1 MRHLALAA
9 IFAAFTGLGPAALAQ
24 TNQPVTASISALALA
39 PMPDATTVEIVTYD
53 DSDLAQSVANVAG
66 QALEGLGYQLGAGGQ
81 LRLGIELIDRIAIAE
96 RSPTLG
102 SAQIQTGPRD
112 ESDVRVNI
120 FADSE
125 DSVLGG
131 RIGPG
136 TSDSLQ
142 FGLYVTLNDSS
153 TGRRVWQA
161 EIIADIGS
169 SSREI
174 AGPLMAQA
182 VADFIGEPASQV
194 EIILE

>member
-1 MRHLALAA
+1 MRRLALAA
-9 IFAAFTGLGPAALAQ
+9 ILAAIASTGPVAMAQ
-24 TNQPVTASISALALA
+24 TEQPVTASISALALA
-39 PMPDATTVEIVTYD
+39 PMPAGSTVEIITYD
-53 DSDLAQSVANVAG
+53 DSDLARSIANVTG
-66 QALEGLGYQLGAGGQ
+66 QALEGRGFQLGSGGQ
-81 LRLGIELIDRIAIAE
+81 LKLGIELIDRIAIAE

-102 SAQIQTGPRD
+102 SAQVQTGPRD

-131 RIGPG
+131 RVGPG
-136 TSDSLQ
+136 SSDSLQ
-142 FGLYVTLNDSS
+142 FGLYVTLNDTT

-174 AGPLMAQA
+174 AGPLMAHA
-182 VADFIGEPASQV
+182 VVDYIGEPASQV